1 MSVHTGIILNFESSY
16 KLKILGFI
24 KDMGQY
30 IVQNKDLLQM
40 INAKVVKIN
49 YLVNQAA
56 QLQSGVTQLYTN
68 LGIAD
73 LIDRISNLQTATQ
86 NVFASTITP
95 FIDTQVKK
103 YKILAWL
110 SGALTDLKSSTLA
123 QYTQDKVTLLSS
135 ILSPRFDYEAY
146 QDLQQRLQLFKDK
159 YYPKGAI
166 QCSLV
171 LIPTTTQDTLQT
183 SLFNDLPSMVAMI
196 NSGVA
201 KSQNAGAQVK
211 DQLLSGVQLL
221 RGTGATQ
228 KITAFQK
235 AVAGVISSLTQ
246 QATQGNTPT
255 VATTG
260 TVNPTPPKVTTG
272 IVGLPKGF
280 TFTKPYTLNQHQTAI
295 GYLQQFLT
303 MQKYYTGAINAIYT
317 QATKDAVYTFQR
329 AYGLVKST
337 DKKDLQGYF
346 GPATRAKVNA
356 LLK

>member
-1 MSVHTGIILNFESSY
+1 
-16 KLKILGFI
+16 
-24 KDMGQY
+24 
-30 IVQNKDLLQM
+30 
-40 INAKVVKIN
+40 
-49 YLVNQAA
+49 
-56 QLQSGVTQLYTN
+56 
-68 LGIAD
+68 
-73 LIDRISNLQTATQ
+73 
-86 NVFASTITP
+86 
-95 FIDTQVKK
+95 
-103 YKILAWL
+103 
-110 SGALTDLKSSTLA
+110 
-123 QYTQDKVTLLSS
+123 
-135 ILSPRFDYEAY
+135 
-146 QDLQQRLQLFKDK
+146 
-159 YYPKGAI
+159 
-166 QCSLV
+166 
-171 LIPTTTQDTLQT
+171 
-183 SLFNDLPSMVAMI
+183 MVAMI